1 MTNAV
6 LRGKPD
12 AGNPHVRFDEGEVA
26 SAKPRRGSLLYKK
39 TNAVPKSDKAV
50 EAYAAEYMDFLARGK
65 TERRCYA
72 AAVEMLEKAGF
83 RELGALKRLRPGD
96 RVYRGYHGK
105 TLMACVIGRE
115 PSAKGIRVVGG
126 HTDAPRLDLKPR
138 PLYEKDGVVYF
149 DTHVYGGIKKY
160 QWLVLPLALYG
171 VIVRR
176 DGTKV
181 EVALGDAP
189 GDPVFMISDILP
201 HLGADQAKKTQKEFY
216 PAEDLD
222 VIAGVCEKTALA
234 ALLSARYGVEEED
247 LLSAELEVVPAGAPR
262 EVGLD
267 RSLIAAYG
275 HDDRVCAYAG
285 LRALVDVAKAKT
297 PPARTCACIL
307 CDKEEIGSV
316 GASGMESSFFEN
328 TVAELL
334 ERETG
339 GGARDIDV
347 RRALEASSMLSA
359 DVTAAADP
367 HFSDVDSTGNEAR
380 LGKGPAAAKYTGGPT
395 KGGASDCR
403 AEFVAEIRRLMDG
416 GGVHWQMSEL
426 GRQEKGGGG
435 TIAKCM
441 ARFGMDVLDFGTP
454 LLNMHAPWELAS
466 KHDCYHTKKAY
477 AAFFAG

>member
-1 MTNAV
+1 MKTDKNS
-6 LRGKPD
+6 
-12 AGNPHVRFDEGEVA
+12 EA
-26 SAKPRRGSLLYKK
+26 SYC
-39 TNAVPKSDKAV
+39 
-50 EAYAAEYMDFLARGK
+50 AEYMDFLAKGK

-72 AAVEMLEKAGF
+72 AAVELLEKAGF
-83 RELGALKRLRPGD
+83 KDIATVKSLKAGD

-105 TLMACVIGRE
+105 TLMACVIGKT

-138 PLYEKDGVVYF
+138 PVYEKEGVVYF
-149 DTHVYGGIKKY
+149 DTHMYGGIKKF

-171 VIVRR
+171 VIVKT

-181 EVALGDAP
+181 EVAIGDEP

-201 HLGADQAKKTQKEFY
+201 HLGKDQAEKSQKDFY

-222 VIAGVCEKTALA
+222 VIAGVGERTALVK
-234 ALLSARYGVEEED
+234 LLKAKYGVTEED
-247 LLSAELEVVPAGAPR
+247 LLSAELEIVPAGGPR

-285 LRALVDVAKAKT
+285 LSALVDVAKAKSS
-297 PPARTCACIL
+297 PDHTCACIL
-307 CDKEEIGSV
+307 CDKEEIGSE
-316 GASGMESSFFEN
+316 GASGMASSFFEN
-328 TVAELL
+328 TVAELI
-334 ERETG
+334 EREG
-339 GGARDIDV
+339 KGGARDIDV
-347 RRALEASSMLSA
+347 RRALEASTMLSA

-367 HFSDVDSTGNEAR
+367 HFGDVNSTGNEAR
-380 LGKGPAAAKYTGGPT
+380 LGKGPAASKYTGGPT

-403 AEFVAEIRRLMDG
+403 AEFIAEIRRMMAK
-416 GGVHWQMSEL
+416 GGVDWQMAEL

-435 TIAKCM
+435 TIAKFM

-477 AAFFAG
+477 VAFFAG